1 MAAAPSRLEDLKAS
15 FSGIVLLP
23 GDSGY
28 DEARRIHNGLID
40 KRPAVIALC
49 QNTPDIRDAINFG
62 RESDLE
68 ISVRGGG
75 HNPAGLAVAEGGLMI
90 DLSTMKGIH
99 VDPAGRT
106 AHAQPGVIWNEFNRA
121 TGLHGLAVTGGQ
133 ISTTGIAG
141 LTLGGGL
148 GWVMSSYGMAVDNV
162 LSVEIVTADGE
173 VQRASKDENPD
184 LFWAVRGGGGN
195 FGVVSWFEYR
205 LHPLTMVTGGLVTHP
220 FPDAGDMLRFYRDFT
235 TDVGDDLTVFAG
247 IMPALDGSGVKL
259 GAMLM
264 CHVGPP
270 DKAQADLEPILSFGQ
285 PVMVE
290 VGPIPYPVMNTILD
304 DAFPSGALNYWK
316 SSFLSGVTDDAIA
329 TMVEHSATCPSPMTG
344 VLLEHFHGEVTRV
357 DPTATAFPHRERS
370 YNFLIFGQ
378 WMDPTTTEDNIL
390 WVKET
395 YAAMESHFGGGRY
408 VNYLSDDEADG
419 SVQDAYGVV
428 YNRLR
433 ELKQRYDPHNL
444 FHLNQNIHPT
454 G

>member
-1 MAAAPSRLEDLKAS
+1 MTATPTGLEDLKAS

-23 GDSGY
+23 GDAGY
-28 DEARRIHNGLID
+28 DDARRVHNGLID

-75 HNPAGLAVAEGGLMI
+75 HNPAGLAVVEDGLMI

-106 AHAQPGVIWNEFNRA
+106 VRAQPGLNWGEFNRA

-141 LTLGGGL
+141 LTLGGGF

-220 FPDAGDMLRFYRDFT
+220 FSDAGDMLRFYRDFT

-270 DKAQADLEPILSFGQ
+270 DKAQADLEPVLSFGQ

-329 TMVEHSATCPSPMTG
+329 TMVEHFATCPSPMAG

-378 WMDPTTTEDNIL
+378 WMDPDATEDNIL

-395 YAAMESHFGGGRY
+395 
-408 VNYLSDDEADG
+408 
-419 SVQDAYGVV
+419 
-428 YNRLR
+428 
-433 ELKQRYDPHNL
+433 
-444 FHLNQNIHPT
+444 
-454 G
+454 